1 MLVIKAFIKK
11 LRGCKHIVYNE
22 TYASGDAAE
31 VSIDLIVGLGAA
43 LFSFISLIAI
53 VVLIRILKGKKIM

>member
-1 MLVIKAFIKK
+1 M
-11 LRGCKHIVYNE
+11 VYNE
-22 TYASGDAAE
+22 TYASGDVAE

>member
-1 MLVIKAFIKK
+1 L
-11 LRGCKHIVYNE
+11 LLKHTQGGVTMVYNE
-22 TYASGDAAE
+22 TYASGDVAE

-53 VVLIRILKGKKIM
+53 VVLIRILKGKKLM